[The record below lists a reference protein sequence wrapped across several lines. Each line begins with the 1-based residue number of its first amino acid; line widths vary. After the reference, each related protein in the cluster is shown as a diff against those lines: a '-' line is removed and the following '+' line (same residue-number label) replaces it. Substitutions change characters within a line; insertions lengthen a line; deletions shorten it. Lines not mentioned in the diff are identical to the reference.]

1 MNALI
6 ECRGGLHRHSGPGRL
21 LDRES
26 VRSGLHLGSGD
37 RQVVLGPEIPAVADL
52 DRRHRR
58 SHDHAGVAKVLSAP
72 ELFLADY
79 SFLEEIL
86 LLYQCM
92 GVGEHII
99 RCIHHLNTI

>member
-21 LDRES
+21 RDRE
-26 VRSGLHLGSGD
+26 RARAGLHLGSGD

-58 SHDHAGVAKVLSAP
+58 SHDHAGRGQGALNGRVVSR
-72 ELFLADY
+72 ELLI
-79 SFLEEIL
+79 S
-86 LLYQCM
+86 
-92 GVGEHII
+92 I
-99 RCIHHLNTI
+99 RNPFTVPMYGCR